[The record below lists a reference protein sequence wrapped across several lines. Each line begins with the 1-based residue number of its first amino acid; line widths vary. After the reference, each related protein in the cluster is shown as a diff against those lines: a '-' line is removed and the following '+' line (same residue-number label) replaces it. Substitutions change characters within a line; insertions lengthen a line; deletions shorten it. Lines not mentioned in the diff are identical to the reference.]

1 MHTHTL
7 MSHMYIVLH
16 CAVNPAGLTSPRWCF
31 IWGSRAGADGAMY
44 WWLLSR
50 GFGLCTHKRLCCRL
64 GMGICPLQ
72 PWWLCFCGA
81 NGRISMH
88 ILMPQYPEVSLYLL
102 WLFLGSRS
110 SRDRDWQTQFGP
122 GTLWQPHPLSA
133 PVDSCQPCP
142 PGQPGVKNHRVH
154 LVIFPLIHQQKAE
167 LNKSCFGLNSEGVQL
182 PITFRDMRKK
192 ELWSWCI
199 IVYYVASWFLAS
211 LCFGILGLLCFAVGG
226 MIPDMHFPS
235 CGHRDGRIDI
245 LFGVSWRDP

>member
-1 MHTHTL
+1 MFCLSILKAIVLLAYQPICPVLHQYVCLFVLSVSFLCLFFSILYPSTYPHAHTHTL

-16 CAVNPAGLTSPRWCF
+16 CALNPAGLTSPRGCF

-64 GMGICPLQ
+64 GMGICALQ
-72 PWWLCFCGA
+72 PWWLCFCWA

-88 ILMPQYPEVSLYLL
+88 ILMPQYPQGSLYLL

-154 LVIFPLIHQQKAE
+154 LAIFPPIHQQKAE
-167 LNKSCFGLNSEGVQL
+167 LNKSCFGYIVKGSNY
-182 PITFRDMRKK
+182 
-192 ELWSWCI
+192 WSLSGTWEKR
-199 IVYYVASWFLAS
+199 ALKLGAS
-211 LCFGILGLLCFAVGG
+211 LCI
-226 MIPDMHFPS
+226 M
-235 CGHRDGRIDI
+235 
-245 LFGVSWRDP
+245 